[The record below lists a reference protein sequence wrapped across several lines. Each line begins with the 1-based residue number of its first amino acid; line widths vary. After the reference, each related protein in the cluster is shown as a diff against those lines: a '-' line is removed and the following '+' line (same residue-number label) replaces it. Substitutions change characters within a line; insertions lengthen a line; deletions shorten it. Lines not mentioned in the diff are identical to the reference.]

1 MDIERLGI
9 RATTGD
15 TARGDHPELPARLGL
30 RSTPGC
36 RFPVGSRLALVVAG
50 LVLFA
55 AGAAQAFPA
64 EIGLTVSVQD
74 PRVITGGSTKLFA
87 NVSNTALGSDD
98 PRYHVDFSHIV
109 PEEDPDGVL
118 AAAASKTWEA
128 DWSTSSP
135 GPNPPSVTVSDPNAG
150 NNPQTRVFDVE
161 VLAHSHPFLE
171 FAGIIWDLLTPPVEP
186 TITPEQFA
194 ATGGGEDFA
203 ALAPNVF
210 GDPPIPTADLDL
222 DRVSWTGDPEITTD
236 LEPFFN
242 LPHNDD
248 PNFGHPFNI
257 FISLTNPGTFTK
269 QFFLFFSD
277 EDLPGA
283 SSPESVATSFTV
295 VATVVPEPSTGLLLV
310 FALAGLAAMRRRS
323 VN

>member
-1 MDIERLGI
+1 M
-9 RATTGD
+9 
-15 TARGDHPELPARLGL
+15 
-30 RSTPGC
+30 
-36 RFPVGSRLALVVAG
+36 GSRISDTGRGLVVAG
-50 LVLFA
+50 LVIFA
-55 AGAAQAFPA
+55 AGSAQAISA
-64 EIGLTVSVQD
+64 EIGLTTSVQD

-98 PRYHVDFSHIV
+98 LRYHVDFSHIV
-109 PEEDPDGVL
+109 PEEELDNNGVL
-118 AAAASKTWEA
+118 AAGAPSDAWQANWNTG
-128 DWSTSSP
+128 SP
-135 GPNPPSVTVSDPNAG
+135 GPNPPSVTVSDPNAS
-150 NNPQTRVFDVE
+150 NNPQTRVFGVE

-171 FAGIIWDLLTPPVEP
+171 LAGFIWDLLTPPVEP

-210 GDPPIPTADLDL
+210 GDPPIPTAGLDL
-222 DRVSWTGDPEITTD
+222 DRVSSTGDPEITTN

-242 LPHNDD
+242 LAHNDD

-295 VATVVPEPSTGLLLV
+295 IATVVPEPTSAVLLGL
-310 FALAGLAAMRRRS
+310 GLAALALIRRRS
-323 VN
+323 A